1 MLSLTP
7 LLSFGYKKQDLKKG
21 ESRMQKIST
30 TAGILWREKS
40 AASCAVNSWEFA
52 LSDTWFI
59 PIVCRRLET
68 DPRCSHFD
76 ANWVSLWINWVF
88 FSFHILIY
96 NLSRVILVSKLKR
109 TSFASFTPFFCF
121 QNLKKYKKVFQ
132 NYLIPPFWRIPLKN
146 FKTRI

>member
-1 MLSLTP
+1 MYIKNKIRKATLE
-7 LLSFGYKKQDLKKG
+7 KG
-21 ESRMQKIST
+21 ERLQKIST

-40 AASCAVNSWEFA
+40 TASCAVNSWEFA

-96 NLSRVILVSKLKR
+96 NLSRVILVSKLKG
-109 TSFASFTPFFCF
+109 TSSDSFTPFFRLEEKF
-121 QNLKKYKKVFQ
+121 QKYSKSDWFLFKKNSVENFWSRL
-132 NYLIPPFWRIPLKN
+132 LIS
-146 FKTRI
+146 